1 MSGRRRRPPLLSLG
15 ILGILLIAA
24 VFAPWLAP
32 HDPQQQSLLARFTPP
47 VWMSGGDWSHV
58 FGTDALGRDLL
69 SNVIFGLRIS
79 IAAGFMAV
87 AISVIGGGCLGLIA
101 GAKGGRWVDNLIMR
115 AADVQLSL
123 PAVLIA
129 LGGLALFGRGLW
141 KMILVIGLVG
151 WAQYARL
158 IRAGVLVERSK
169 DYVAAA
175 TVIGATPRQVLLRHI
190 LPNVLGPV
198 LVQVSVDIPRAVE
211 LAATLSFLGLGVGI
225 TTPSLGLRISQGYQ
239 YLLSGMW
246 WPSIIP
252 GLVLVLLVLS
262 ENLVAD
268 WIRDRLDPRYDLKQR

>member
-1 MSGRRRRPPLLSLG
+1 MSGRRPRLPWLSLG
-15 ILGILLIAA
+15 VLSILILAA
-24 VFAPWLAP
+24 IFAPWIAP
-32 HDPQQQSLLARFTPP
+32 HDPERQSLLARFTPP
-47 VWMSGGDWSHV
+47 VWMSGGDWSHIL
-58 FGTDALGRDLL
+58 GTDALGRDLL
-69 SNVIFGLRIS
+69 SNVIYGLRIS
-79 IAAGFMAV
+79 ILAGFMAV
-87 AISVIGGGCLGLIA
+87 AISVVVGGFLGLFA
-101 GAKGGRWVDNLIMR
+101 GYRGGSWLDGLVMR

-141 KMILVIGLVG
+141 KVILVIGLVG

-158 IRAGVLVERSK
+158 IRSSVLVERSK

-175 TVIGATPRQVLLRHI
+175 TVIGGSPRRVLFRHI
-190 LPNVLGPV
+190 LPNVLGPL
-198 LVQVSVDIPRAVE
+198 LVQISVDIPRAVE
-211 LAATLSFLGLGVGI
+211 LAATLSFLGLGVAI

-252 GLVLVLLVLS
+252 GVALVLLVLS

-268 WIRDRLDPRYDLKQR
+268 WLRDKLDPRYDLKRR

>member
-1 MSGRRRRPPLLSLG
+1 MSRRTRRLPWLSLG
-15 ILGILLIAA
+15 ILGIFVIAA
-24 VFAPWLAP
+24 VFAPWLVP
-32 HDPQQQSLLARFTPP
+32 HDPEQQSLLARFTPP
-47 VWMSGGDWSHV
+47 VWVSGGDWNHL
-58 FGTDALGRDLL
+58 FGTDELGRDLL

-79 IAAGFMAV
+79 IAAGFVAV
-87 AISVIGGGCLGLIA
+87 AISVVVGGCLGLIA
-101 GAKGGRWVDNLIMR
+101 GTRSGRWLDNLIMR

-141 KMILVIGLVG
+141 KVVLVIGLVG

-158 IRAGVLVERSK
+158 IRSSVLVERSK

-175 TVIGATPRQVLLRHI
+175 AIIGGTPRRVLLRHI
-190 LPNVLGPV
+190 LPNVLGPL

-211 LAATLSFLGLGVGI
+211 LAATLSFLGLGVAI
-225 TTPSLGLRISQGYQ
+225 TTPSLGLRIAQGYQ
-239 YLLSGMW
+239 FLLSGIW

-268 WIRDRLDPRYDLKQR
+268 WIRDRLDPRYDLKRR